1 MEQPQQAAQG
11 LREFPA
17 AGREDVFQRALVGF
31 APGAQLGVGLMQLG
45 EILLQGLDGLLLV
58 SRSLFQL
65 VEVLLLADA
74 GLLEILYALENGG
87 EQWVVSQRLQREVA
101 VAHAQLHP
109 CGETVQTIQHEIRV
123 VVEEQDAVA
132 VERHTIHRAAEDAVI
147 REDEIGDAAGQFAGV
162 ETEIERGLRQLE
174 CCCHHAVQL
183 VVFVVRGFDG
193 VFLGKAEP
201 GIIVKQRLHQSRRV
215 GLPLFLGVGSIEGLQ
230 LFFQLEAALGQPRSA
245 FVCKFE
251 LLFKVRNA
259 AAQSRFRSF
268 VHHYR
273 GLLRFIARRTT
284 RAASPCIKSNY
295 SLPSKWL
302 DTKAQEFQCFAA

>member
-1 MEQPQQAAQG
+1 
-11 LREFPA
+11 
-17 AGREDVFQRALVGF
+17 
-31 APGAQLGVGLMQLG
+31 MQLG

-109 CGETVQTIQHEIRV
+109 GGETVQTFQHEIRV

-132 VERHTIHRAAEDAVI
+132 VERHTVHRAAEDAVI
-147 REDEIGDAAGQFAGV
+147 REDEISDAAGQFAGV

-174 CCCHHAVQL
+174 GRCHHAVQL
-183 VVFVVRGFDG
+183 VVFVVRGLDG

-201 GIIVKQRLHQSRRV
+201 GVIVKQRLHQSRRV

-230 LFFQLEAALGQPRSA
+230 LFFQLKAALGQPRSA

-273 GLLRFIARRTT
+273 GLLQFIARRTT

-302 DTKAQEFQCFAA
+302 DTKAQGFQCFAA

>member
-1 MEQPQQAAQG
+1 
-11 LREFPA
+11 
-17 AGREDVFQRALVGF
+17 
-31 APGAQLGVGLMQLG
+31 MQLG

-58 SRSLFQL
+58 SRSFFQL

-74 GLLEILYALENGG
+74 GLLEILYAFENGG

-101 VAHAQLHP
+101 IAHAQLHP
-109 CGETVQTIQHEIRV
+109 GGETVQTIQHEIRV

-132 VERHTIHRAAEDAVI
+132 MERHTVHRAAEDAVI
-147 REDEIGDAAGQFAGV
+147 REDEIGDAARQFTGV

-174 CCCHHAVQL
+174 GRCHHAVQL
-183 VVFVVRGFDG
+183 VVFVVWGLDG
-193 VFLGKAEP
+193 VFLRKAKP

-230 LFFQLEAALGQPRSA
+230 LLFQLKAALGQPRSA

-273 GLLRFIARRTT
+273 GLLQFIARRTT

>member
-1 MEQPQQAAQG
+1 MEQAHQTAQG
-11 LREFPA
+11 QREFPA

-109 CGETVQTIQHEIRV
+109 GGETVQTFQHEIRV

-132 VERHTIHRAAEDAVI
+132 VIKQITGKGAHYAVETTGVSAIVLQAVHAVKPLGTVAIVGFTGDITLNVQNDLMAEGKSLVGVIEGDAVPALFI
-147 REDEIGDAAGQFAGV
+147 P
-162 ETEIERGLRQLE
+162 LL
-174 CCCHHAVQL
+174 VQL
-183 VVFVVRGFDG
+183 YKQ
-193 VFLGKAEP
+193 GKFP
-201 GIIVKQRLHQSRRV
+201 IDKL
-215 GLPLFLGVGSIEGLQ
+215 
-230 LFFQLEAALGQPRSA
+230 
-245 FVCKFE
+245 
-251 LLFKVRNA
+251 
-259 AAQSRFRSF
+259 
-268 VHHYR
+268 
-273 GLLRFIARRTT
+273 IARYPL
-284 RAASPCIKSNY
+284 ADINQAFADSASGKVIK
-295 SLPSKWL
+295 PVVVM
-302 DTKAQEFQCFAA
+302 

>member
-1 MEQPQQAAQG
+1 
-11 LREFPA
+11 
-17 AGREDVFQRALVGF
+17 
-31 APGAQLGVGLMQLG
+31 MQLG

-65 VEVLLLADA
+65 VEVLLLTDA

-109 CGETVQTIQHEIRV
+109 SGETVQTIQHEIRV

-132 VERHTIHRAAEDAVI
+132 VERHTVHRAAEDAVI
-147 REDEIGDAAGQFAGV
+147 REDEISDAAGQFAGV

-174 CCCHHAVQL
+174 GRCHHAVQL
-183 VVFVVRGFDG
+183 VVFVVRGFNG

-230 LFFQLEAALGQPRSA
+230 LLFQLEAALGQPRSA